1 MLILILINAQCLQNV
16 VFSFE
21 KGLSGQ
27 NPSLSDEKL
36 SDRKIPPWQI
46 SHASVLQILQSFFEK
61 CYILSKFL

>member
-27 NPSLSDEKL
+27 NHSLSDEKL
-36 SDRKIPPWQI
+36 SDRKIPPGKFPIPQ
-46 SHASVLQILQSFFEK
+46 
-61 CYILSKFL
+61 CYKFYKVFLKNATF